1 MFGHI
6 LNFLSAEVYFGRH
19 TSDVTDGSIVFFPCR
34 DNILCCGLTGIV
46 SFKKK
51 NTQQNHIDIN
61 TLKDMF
67 KNIQDLCYANCS
79 RDDLNLVDY
88 YLGGE
93 KLEKLVH
100 DIFSTESLLAPKVR
114 ELRKMSK

>member
-1 MFGHI
+1 MLYLIHQMFGHI

-51 NTQQNHIDIN
+51 NKTDSRIDIN
-61 TLKDMF
+61 SLKDMLI
-67 KNIQDLCYANCS
+67 KIQELCYANC
-79 RDDLNLVDY
+79 RKNELNLEDH

-93 KLEKLVH
+93 KQIETLSVY
-100 DIFSTESLLAPKVR
+100 V
-114 ELRKMSK
+114 

>member
-1 MFGHI
+1 MVVGDTRSPEMPDVPTALELATTQEARDI
-6 LNFLSAEVYFGRH
+6 AKALSYSFEIDRVVFAPPGVPAERLAVLREAYQK
-19 TSDVTDGSIVFFPCR
+19 TVNDPD
-34 DNILCCGLTGIV
+34 
-46 SFKKK
+46 FKKMLEK
-51 NTQQNHIDIN
+51 NKRTIN
-61 TLKDMF
+61 
-67 KNIQDLCYANCS
+67 
-79 RDDLNLVDY
+79 